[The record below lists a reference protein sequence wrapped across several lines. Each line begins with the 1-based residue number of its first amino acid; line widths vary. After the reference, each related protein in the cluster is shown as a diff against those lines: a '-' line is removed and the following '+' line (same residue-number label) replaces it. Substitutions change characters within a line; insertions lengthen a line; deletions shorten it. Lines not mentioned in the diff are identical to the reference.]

1 MLVYVRGAGDIATGV
16 AARLVRAGVS
26 VVMADIAV
34 PTCIRRTIS
43 FCEAI
48 RLGEVEVEGI
58 RARLAQ
64 TPAEALAITEA
75 GDVAVV
81 VDPQAKMLGELKP
94 AAVVDAILA
103 KRNLG
108 TTRDMAPAVIAVGP
122 GFTAPVD
129 CDAVVETMRGHF
141 LGRVITQG
149 SPQPNTGVPGII
161 AGYGKERVIHSPAA
175 GVFRSDHAIGD
186 IVSAGDVI
194 GYAGDTPMCTQ
205 IAGCLRGLLANGVQV
220 TEGFKCADV
229 DPRGDARYQSRE
241 GAASLLRGADVEIHQ
256 FVGPFGGVFR
266 PQLHRVADVAQPDE
280 VDALDGLSLADVEAG
295 DYAFGKHLFSSS
307 RVIRPS

>member
-1 MLVYVRGAGDIATGV
+1 MLVYVRGRRRYRHGV
-16 AARLVRAGVS
+16 AARLVRRRRVGCHGRY
-26 VVMADIAV
+26 AV

-48 RLGEVEVEGI
+48 RLGEVQVEGI

-81 VDPQAKMLGELKP
+81 VDPQAKMLDELKP

-108 TTRDMAPAVIAVGP
+108 TTRDMAPVVIAVGP

-149 SPQPNTGVPGII
+149 SPQPNT
-161 AGYGKERVIHSPAA
+161 ACRA
-175 GVFRSDHAIGD
+175 
-186 IVSAGDVI
+186 
-194 GYAGDTPMCTQ
+194 
-205 IAGCLRGLLANGVQV
+205 
-220 TEGFKCADV
+220 
-229 DPRGDARYQSRE
+229 
-241 GAASLLRGADVEIHQ
+241 
-256 FVGPFGGVFR
+256 
-266 PQLHRVADVAQPDE
+266 
-280 VDALDGLSLADVEAG
+280 
-295 DYAFGKHLFSSS
+295 
-307 RVIRPS
+307 

>member
-48 RLGEVEVEGI
+48 RLGEVQVEGI

-64 TPAEALAITEA
+64 TPVEVLEITEA

-81 VDPQAKMLGELKP
+81 VDPQAQMLGELRP

-108 TTRDMAPAVIAVGP
+108 TTRDMAPVVIAVGP

-149 SPQPNTGVPGII
+149 SPQPNTGVPGMIG
-161 AGYGKERVIHSPAA
+161 GYGKERVIHSPAA
-175 GVFRSDHAIGD
+175 GVFRSDRAIGD

-194 GYAGDTPMCTQ
+194 GYAGDTPMVTQ
-205 IAGCLRGLLANGVQV
+205 IDGCLRGLLADGVQV

-229 DPRGDARYQSRE
+229 DPRGDDPAVPATTTSSHVLPAFRAPS
-241 GAASLLRGADVEIHQ
+241 AAFTTSSFSIAISYPWNTPVSMASASST
-256 FVGPFGGVFR
+256 P
-266 PQLHRVADVAQPDE
+266 PPTDVA
-280 VDALDGLSLADVEAG
+280 LSE
-295 DYAFGKHLFSSS
+295 
-307 RVIRPS
+307 I

>member
-1 MLVYVRGAGDIATGV
+1 MLVYIRGAGDIATGV

-34 PTCIRRTIS
+34 PTCIRRTII

-58 RARLAQ
+58 RARLAL
-64 TPAEALAITEA
+64 TPAEALEITQA

-81 VDPQAKMLGELKP
+81 VDPHAKMLDELKP

-103 KRNLG
+103 KRNLS
-108 TTRDMAPAVIAVGP
+108 TTRDMAPAVAVGP

-141 LGRVITQG
+141 LGRVITHG

-161 AGYGKERVIHSPAA
+161 AGYGKERVIHSPAD
-175 GVFRSDHAIGD
+175 GVFRSDRAIGD

-194 GYAGDTPMCTQ
+194 GYAGDTPIRTQ
-205 IAGCLRGLLANGVQV
+205 IDGCLRGLLANGVQV

-229 DPRGDARYQSRE
+229 DPRGDASYINYISDK
-241 GAASLLRGADVEIHQ
+241 ATS
-256 FVGPFGGVFR
+256 VGGGVLEALAMLTDVFR
-266 PQLHRVADVAQPDE
+266 
-280 VDALDGLSLADVEAG
+280 G
-295 DYAFGKHLFSSS
+295 
-307 RVIRPS
+307 

>member
-48 RLGEVEVEGI
+48 RLGEVQVEGI
-58 RARLAQ
+58 RARLAR
-64 TPAEALAITEA
+64 TPAEVLAITEA

-81 VDPQAKMLGELKP
+81 VDPQAK
-94 AAVVDAILA
+94 VVDAILA

-149 SPQPNTGVPGII
+149 SPQPNTGVPGLIG
-161 AGYGKERVIHSPAA
+161 GYGKERVIHSPAA
-175 GVFRSDHAIGD
+175 GVFRSDRAIGD

-194 GYAGDTPMCTQ
+194 GYAGDTPMYTQ
-205 IAGCLRGLLANGVQV
+205 IDGCLRGLLADGVQV

-229 DPRGDARYQSRE
+229 DPRGDASYINYISDK
-241 GAASLLRGADVEIHQ
+241 ATS
-256 FVGPFGGVFR
+256 VGGGVLEALAMLTGVFR
-266 PQLHRVADVAQPDE
+266 
-280 VDALDGLSLADVEAG
+280 G
-295 DYAFGKHLFSSS
+295 
-307 RVIRPS
+307 

>member
-48 RLGEVEVEGI
+48 RLGEVQVEGI

-81 VDPQAKMLGELKP
+81 VDPQAKMLDELKP
-94 AAVVDAILA
+94 AAVVD
-103 KRNLG
+103 
-108 TTRDMAPAVIAVGP
+108 
-122 GFTAPVD
+122 
-129 CDAVVETMRGHF
+129 TMRGHF

-175 GVFRSDHAIGD
+175 GVFRSDRAIGD

-194 GYAGDTPMCTQ
+194 GYAGDTPMVTQ
-205 IAGCLRGLLANGVQV
+205 IDGCLRGLLADGVQV

-229 DPRGDARYQSRE
+229 DPRGDASYINYISDK
-241 GAASLLRGADVEIHQ
+241 ATS
-256 FVGPFGGVFR
+256 VGGGVLEALAMLTDIFR
-266 PQLHRVADVAQPDE
+266 
-280 VDALDGLSLADVEAG
+280 G
-295 DYAFGKHLFSSS
+295 
-307 RVIRPS
+307 

>member
-16 AARLVRAGVS
+16 ALAWCAPACRSLWPISRFPRASAAQS
-26 VVMADIAV
+26 VLRGHS
-34 PTCIRRTIS
+34 PGRGRG
-43 FCEAI
+43 
-48 RLGEVEVEGI
+48 RGI

-81 VDPQAKMLGELKP
+81 VDPQAKMLDELKP

-149 SPQPNTGVPGII
+149 SPQPNTGVPGVI

-175 GVFRSDHAIGD
+175 GVFRSDRAIGD

-194 GYAGDTPMCTQ
+194 GYAGDTPMVTQ
-205 IAGCLRGLLANGVQV
+205 IDGCLRGLLADGVQV

-229 DPRGDARYQSRE
+229 DPRGDASYINYISDK
-241 GAASLLRGADVEIHQ
+241 ATS
-256 FVGPFGGVFR
+256 VGGGV
-266 PQLHRVADVAQPDE
+266 LE
-280 VDALDGLSLADVEAG
+280 ALAMLTSVFQG
-295 DYAFGKHLFSSS
+295 
-307 RVIRPS
+307 

>member
-48 RLGEVEVEGI
+48 RLGEVKVEGI

-64 TPAEALAITEA
+64 TPAEALAIIEA

-81 VDPQAKMLGELKP
+81 VDPQAQMLGELKP
-94 AAVVDAILA
+94 SAVVDAILA
-103 KRNLG
+103 KRNL
-108 TTRDMAPAVIAVGP
+108 APAVIAVGP
-122 GFTAPVD
+122 GFAAPVD

-149 SPQPNTGVPGII
+149 SPQPNTGVPGVI

-175 GVFRSDHAIGD
+175 GVFRSDRAIGD

-194 GYAGDTPMCTQ
+194 GYAGDTPMFTT
-205 IAGCLRGLLANGVQV
+205 IDGCLRGLLADGVQV

-229 DPRGDARYQSRE
+229 DPRGDASYINYISDK
-241 GAASLLRGADVEIHQ
+241 ATS
-256 FVGPFGGVFR
+256 VGGGV
-266 PQLHRVADVAQPDE
+266 LE
-280 VDALDGLSLADVEAG
+280 ALAMLTGVFQG
-295 DYAFGKHLFSSS
+295 
-307 RVIRPS
+307 

>member
-48 RLGEVEVEGI
+48 RLGEVEIEGI

-64 TPAEALAITEA
+64 TSAEALEITEA

-81 VDPQAKMLGELKP
+81 VDPQAQMLDELKP

-149 SPQPNTGVPGII
+149 SPQPNTGVPGVI
-161 AGYGKERVIHSPAA
+161 AGYGRERVIHSPAA
-175 GVFRSDHAIGD
+175 GVFRSDRAIGD
-186 IVSAGDVI
+186 IVSAEMCIRDRCI
-194 GYAGDTPMCTQ
+194 GCQDLVRFFA
-205 IAGCLRGLLANGVQV
+205 
-220 TEGFKCADV
+220 
-229 DPRGDARYQSRE
+229 
-241 GAASLLRGADVEIHQ
+241 LLRIKPHTPLLVRAPVNSFEFQPCGRTPQVEY
-256 FVGPFGGVFR
+256 
-266 PQLHRVADVAQPDE
+266 L
-280 VDALDGLSLADVEAG
+280 LC
-295 DYAFGKHLFSSS
+295 
-307 RVIRPS
+307 

>member
-64 TPAEALAITEA
+64 TPAEALEITQT

-94 AAVVDAILA
+94 A
-103 KRNLG
+103 
-108 TTRDMAPAVIAVGP
+108 
-122 GFTAPVD
+122 
-129 CDAVVETMRGHF
+129 AVVETMRGHF

-161 AGYGKERVIHSPAA
+161 AGYGRERVIHSPAA
-175 GVFRSDHAIGD
+175 GVFRSDRAIGD

-194 GYAGDTPMCTQ
+194 GYVGDTPMCTQ
-205 IAGCLRGLLANGVQV
+205 IDGCLRGLLANGVQV

-229 DPRGDARYQSRE
+229 DPRGDASYINYISDK
-241 GAASLLRGADVEIHQ
+241 ATS
-256 FVGPFGGVFR
+256 VGGGV
-266 PQLHRVADVAQPDE
+266 LE
-280 VDALDGLSLADVEAG
+280 ALAMLTGVFQG
-295 DYAFGKHLFSSS
+295 
-307 RVIRPS
+307 